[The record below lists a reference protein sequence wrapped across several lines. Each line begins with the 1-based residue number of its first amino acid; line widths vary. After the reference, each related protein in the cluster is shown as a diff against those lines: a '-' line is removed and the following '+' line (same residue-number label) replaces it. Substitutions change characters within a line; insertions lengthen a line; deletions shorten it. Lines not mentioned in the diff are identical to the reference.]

1 MKTTTKSNFNY
12 DTSDQINNR
21 NREFNN
27 MINEKKYHKIIN
39 LSFK

>member
-1 MKTTTKSNFNY
+1 MKTTKKSTITC

-27 MINEKKYHKIIN
+27 MVNEKKYHNIIN